1 MNRQTRTALFAVLAL
16 VNSAAIWGQTGWA
29 LDHIVPANTDWRAA
43 LALSLGFAAAL
54 ELTGVVLA
62 LLADAAE
69 VNHTPA
75 GGIRLGSYAMGLA
88 SGALN
93 LSHWGL
99 NAAGIA
105 FAFLSALS
113 PFLWGIRARVR
124 RGAPAAPSRRFWH
137 PRRSITLIRYMAWE
151 GIATEDEA
159 LSRWYVTPE
168 IAPEEVEQAEERLSL
183 LAEEQAEMDWSAAAE
198 IELGT
203 EMLQDAPISPA
214 PSAPTVERAP
224 RGEISPAL
232 RSAVQ
237 ALINGERPEVGGPGA
252 SAAVVGRYSKVLRTL
267 RDNPNAQISATAEK
281 VKPELVDLLRSHAR
295 EVAPR

>member
-1 MNRQTRTALFAVLAL
+1 MNKQTRTALFAVLVL

-29 LDHIVPANTDWRAA
+29 LDHIVPAHTDWRAA

-69 VNHTPA
+69 VSKTPA

-159 LSRWYVTPE
+159 LSRWYAVPE
-168 IAPEEVEQAEERLSL
+168 TFSPEEVEQAEERLSL
-183 LAEEQAEMDWSAAAE
+183 LAEEQTEMDWSVAAE

-214 PSAPTVERAP
+214 PDRPAITRAP
-224 RGEISPAL
+224 RTPWDVRKVAEMAVDGARTQEIVDATGVSRPTADRFRKVAKTL
-232 RSAVQ
+232 VANPRAEIDYR
-237 ALINGERPEVGGPGA
+237 AEKINSEYVKIMREL
-252 SAAVVGRYSKVLRTL
+252 VLR
-267 RDNPNAQISATAEK
+267 
-281 VKPELVDLLRSHAR
+281 
-295 EVAPR
+295 